1 MIKTIVYLFLV
12 IIIIIFITNKIL
24 KINNFMNIYELIE
37 FNYKLILISN
47 SGLTYIKR
55 TGAKI
60 LDIFTVDPLLI
71 KMNRRLQKKYGKYI
85 NTYIVTKTKNYYIL
99 DAQLARK
106 ILQDSPKLFSAGKIK
121 EDFFKSI
128 MPKNVGISKCQT
140 KSKCPWKKRRQF
152 NENVLGTNKFSNF
165 FNCIPQIIKKHI
177 KHPLLSI
184 DDFIDIGFKIVG
196 EMIYG
201 TDNVAKMLQT
211 FTNKANSGKLLK
223 TNFYI
228 FITGNIYD
236 KNYCISI
243 FSYYYNYFYNK

>member
-99 DAQLARK
+99 DAQHCFPSLRTLLHFQFHLQYL
-106 ILQDSPKLFSAGKIK
+106 ILIYL
-121 EDFFKSI
+121 
-128 MPKNVGISKCQT
+128 NY
-140 KSKCPWKKRRQF
+140 
-152 NENVLGTNKFSNF
+152 KF
-165 FNCIPQIIKKHI
+165 
-177 KHPLLSI
+177 
-184 DDFIDIGFKIVG
+184 
-196 EMIYG
+196 
-201 TDNVAKMLQT
+201 
-211 FTNKANSGKLLK
+211 
-223 TNFYI
+223 
-228 FITGNIYD
+228 
-236 KNYCISI
+236 
-243 FSYYYNYFYNK
+243 